1 MSKGYIS
8 GLITGSLIGIN
19 AVMAGIIVMD
29 IKGFVSLKALD
40 PEYLRKYY
48 QPRPA
53 YRPPYSS
60 YRASYNDISRHE
72 NSKDNSYFWIANK
85 CGTCKHKYHNADSY
99 PCYGCCHELN
109 HDRGT
114 RWAPIV
120 SCETCKY
127 RKHSAQ
133 PDGTDVCTD
142 LCKSYSE
149 WEPSNDEYEGGE
161 DD

>member
-40 PEYLRKYY
+40 PEYLRRYY

-60 YRASYNDISRHE
+60 YRAASYKYSYSRV
-72 NSKDNSYFWIANK
+72 KNK
-85 CGTCKHKYHNADSY
+85 CATCKHRYTSSEDY
-99 PCYGCCHELN
+99 PCYGCTFDIEKE
-109 HDRGT
+109 RGS
-114 RWAPIV
+114 RWEPIV
-120 SCETCKY
+120 GCTTCKY

-133 PDGTDVCTD
+133 PDGTDVCID
-142 LCKSYSE
+142 LCKNCSE
-149 WEPSNDEYEGGE
+149 WELANDEYEGGE